1 MKVKITEFF
10 KKVEEIKKT
19 MRTTIIKI
27 SFKSS
32 NLLYEYIYFENL
44 YTFRRFWGE
53 KLSFDSLAQEYQ

>member
-27 SFKSS
+27 SLSPI
-32 NLLYEYIYFENL
+32 IYCMNIFFENL